1 MRGRPRRHCHD
12 NEQLRAMHEAGLSTY
27 RIAERMGATHIL
39 VKKWLAAAGLEYAPK
54 QKKRAPDELK
64 WATIL
69 FAPGLGKRVQ
79 PKLYMAWDN
88 MKKRCA
94 GRPKYHVSY
103 GSKGIKVC
111 DEWRDSYA
119 TFRSWAIANGF
130 RKGLSLDRIDNDG
143 NYEPANCRWTTP
155 FVQSV
160 NSRRTHIL
168 TLGGVTKPL
177 PIWARDLDMPIDLLR
192 SRKHQGWTD
201 EQILTTPPLTPG
213 QWREGVQHKKRG
225 RRAAN

>member
-12 NEQLRAMHEAGLSTY
+12 NEQLRAMHEAGLSVY
-27 RIAERMGATHIL
+27 RIAERMDANHIL

-54 QKKRAPDELK
+54 QKARRGSELK
-64 WATIL
+64 WGTIL
-69 FAPGLGKRVQ
+69 FSPTLGKRVQ

-94 GRPKYHVSY
+94 GRPKYHRSY

-119 TFRSWAIANGF
+119 TFRAWALSHGY

-143 NYEPANCRWTTP
+143 HYEPGNCRWATP
-155 FVQSV
+155 FIQSV
-160 NSRRTHIL
+160 NSRQTHML
-168 TLGGVTKPL
+168 TMHGVTKPL
-177 PIWARDLDMPIDLLR
+177 PIWAVELNLSMTLLR
-192 SRKHQGWTD
+192 SRLKAGWTH
-201 EQILTTPPLTPG
+201 EQILTTP
-213 QWREGVQHKKRG
+213 V
-225 RRAAN
+225 RRWAS